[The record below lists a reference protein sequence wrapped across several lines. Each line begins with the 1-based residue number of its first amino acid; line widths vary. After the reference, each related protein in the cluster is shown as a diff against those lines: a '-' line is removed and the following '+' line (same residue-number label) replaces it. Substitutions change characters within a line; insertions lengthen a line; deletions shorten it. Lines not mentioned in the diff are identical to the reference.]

1 VGLVLLGLLV
11 KARTI
16 AREKIAKI
24 PLEQGEPALMAAL
37 KLQGQIQGLDLAID
51 AVFEIA
57 NYQTEEQ
64 DDDGYN
70 TGSNAAA

>member
-1 VGLVLLGLLV
+1 
-11 KARTI
+11 
-16 AREKIAKI
+16 
-24 PLEQGEPALMAAL
+24 MAAL

-64 DDDGYN
+64 DDDGHD
-70 TGSNAAA
+70 TGSRAAA